1 MLAHQLFMQKAID
14 LAVLAREKG
23 NHPFGALL
31 VLGGEV
37 VLTAVNKAN
46 TEHDVTSH
54 AELNLV
60 SLATQQFAPETLTEM
75 VLYTSTEPCAM
86 CAGSIYW
93 AGIRTVVYGCS
104 AESLGEIAGGSFVIP
119 CRDIFARGQEE
130 TVVVGPLMEETA
142 VKVHHGF
149 WDTNQP

>member
-1 MLAHQLFMQKAID
+1 MSHQLFMQKAID
-14 LAVLAREKG
+14 LAIQASEKG

-31 VLGGEV
+31 VLDEEV
-37 VLTAVNKAN
+37 QLMAENKVN
-46 TEHDVTSH
+46 TDHDVTSH

-60 SLATQQFAPETLTEM
+60 SLATKRFSPEALAKM

-86 CAGSIYW
+86 CAGAIYW

-104 AESLGEIAGGSFVIP
+104 AESFGEIAGGTFVIP
-119 CRDIFARGQEE
+119 CREIFDRGQEK
-130 TVVVGPLMEETA
+130 TIVVGPVMEETA

-149 WDTNQP
+149 WGVNQP